1 MDKPTPAADN
11 NQVIASTM
19 DGANKS
25 GAIYGFEMCRL
36 AVIGL
41 LYDEATAAVEGRSTL
56 AAVSDLVA
64 KVKALQLP
72 K

>member
-1 MDKPTPAADN
+1 MDSPNKPTDISQVVAAAMDN
-11 NQVIASTM
+11 
-19 DGANKS
+19 ANKS

-41 LYDEATAAVEGRSTL
+41 LYDEAMAAVEGRSTL
-56 AAVSDLVA
+56 AAVTDLVV

-72 K
+72 Q